1 MENETNT
8 VVQPIDDERLKA
20 AIRTGLERGKRQVVP
35 RRRKRLS
42 LGIAAALVG
51 LMVLTAGA
59 AKVSPAFAE
68 ALQRIPSFNIFLKL
82 INEDTALI
90 SSIDQNLLQRIGQ
103 TVEKDGKRLTVE
115 ALIAD
120 ERRLVIFYST
130 NMSGGYDGG
139 LRFDL
144 YDEHGKSLGGAL
156 TTDHVFTDNAQLQSS
171 GNEDYIDLLLDH
183 GEKMPSKVRFLAL
196 QNGTTL
202 EFDLVID
209 QNRFA
214 GMTRKYEINQTIEI
228 DGQKLHVVRARQ
240 SPLIMELIVRKDKA
254 NTKEIPGFVNLR
266 LQDDSGRSWLSGI
279 TFTGDEM
286 SLFFKNGYFQKP
298 KRLTLLADGLFMFE
312 KDQKVVVDL
321 EKNIMLEA
329 SDDRLSLGTVD
340 PRFQTDGDDF
350 STFAITLTGLD
361 EIDQLRRG
369 INILSNDFTDANG
382 TVHAL
387 AEVKGLFTSSVS
399 IPSENKSSTYYPIL
413 RKKYPQ
419 PLTFTISDYPGYVLK
434 PIELE
439 LIP

>member
-1 MENETNT
+1 MENEVNT
-8 VVQPIDDERLKA
+8 AVQPIDDERLKV
-20 AIRTGLERGKRQVVP
+20 AIRSGLERGKRQFVP

-42 LGIAAALVG
+42 LGIAAALICLLVA
-51 LMVLTAGA
+51 TAGA

-68 ALQRIPSFNIFLKL
+68 ALQRIPSLGIFLKL
-82 INEDTALI
+82 INEDTALL
-90 SSIDQNLLQRIGQ
+90 SSIDQDLLQPVGQ
-103 TVEKDGKRLTVE
+103 TVEKEGKRLTVE

-120 ERRLVIFYST
+120 DRRLVIFYST

-209 QNRFA
+209 LDRFA
-214 GMTRKYEINQTIEI
+214 GMMRNYEINQTIEI

-240 SPLIMELIVRKDKA
+240 SPLILELIVRKDKT

-266 LQDDSGRSWLSGI
+266 LQDDSGRSWSSGI
-279 TFTGDEM
+279 TFIGDEM

-298 KRLTLLADGLFMFE
+298 KRLTLLADGLFMFQ
-312 KDQKVVVDL
+312 KGQKVVVDL

-329 SDDRLSLGTVD
+329 PDDRLSLGTVD
-340 PRFQTDGDDF
+340 PRFQRDGDDF
-350 STFAITLTGLD
+350 RTFAITLTGLD

-369 INILSNDFTDANG
+369 GNILSYNFIDANG
-382 TVHAL
+382 AVHPR
-387 AEVKGLFTSSVS
+387 AEVNGTFTTSLSRQDNETS
-399 IPSENKSSTYYPIL
+399 MYYPIL

-419 PLTFTISDYPGYVLK
+419 PLTFTVMDYPGYVLQ